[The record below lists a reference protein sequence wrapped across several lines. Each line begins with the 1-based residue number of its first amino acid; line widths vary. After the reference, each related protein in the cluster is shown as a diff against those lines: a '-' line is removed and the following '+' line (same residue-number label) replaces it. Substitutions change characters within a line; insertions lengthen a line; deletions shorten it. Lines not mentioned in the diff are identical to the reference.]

1 MDDSGDIPIAM
12 SLQGWILLSLIVNPF
27 ILNILFVYYHSIH
40 LQVVIPWSPQAVLRF
55 GPRVLMFYTLFT
67 PRCIYC
73 RLVQVGMFML
83 YGVFIQYDTRAMS
96 VLQ

>member
-1 MDDSGDIPIAM
+1 MIKSDSR
-12 SLQGWILLSLIVNPF
+12 SVV
-27 ILNILFVYYHSIH
+27 LNILFVYYHSIR
-40 LQVVIPWSPQAVLRF
+40 LQVVIPWSPQTVLKT
-55 GPRVLMFYTLFT
+55 GPHVSSFYTLFT